1 MLENGAGASGSN
13 RQSIESLRTLARS
26 ESVRVTVHA
35 HQEMV
40 EENVSMDDVLEAI
53 AAGAII
59 EDYPTHR
66 RGACCLV
73 GGTTLA
79 GRPLHIVCTTERPI
93 LVIITVY
100 EPKPPKWISPVQRS
114 AE

>member
-1 MLENGAGASGSN
+1 VLEKRAGEPGS
-13 RQSIESLRTLARS
+13 SCPALESLRALARS

-40 EENVSMDDVLEAI
+40 EDGITMDDVLEAI
-53 AAGAII
+53 ANCDVI
-59 EDYPTHR
+59 EDYPAHR

-73 GGTTLA
+73 NGTTRA
-79 GRPLHIVCTTERPI
+79 RRPLHIVCTTAQPV

-100 EPKPPKWISPVQRS
+100 EPKPPRWITPIQRRV
-114 AE
+114 E